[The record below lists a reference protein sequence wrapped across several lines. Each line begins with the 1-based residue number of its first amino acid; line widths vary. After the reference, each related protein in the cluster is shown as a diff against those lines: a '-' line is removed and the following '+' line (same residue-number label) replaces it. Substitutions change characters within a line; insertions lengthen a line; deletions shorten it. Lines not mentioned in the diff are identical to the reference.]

1 MKKIIILAL
10 VLGVLGLF
18 LVLVLNNKETEVK
31 KEEKKVTKEKISKS
45 YASVISKNEGSVT
58 LQDSKNIIKE
68 ANLNSEVQNGDML
81 EFVHKKDDKTD
92 EFAGKHKVI
101 AYDDKLPKAWDD
113 EGIFKKYYNKAYEKI
128 QKMSL
133 DEKIAQMGDGLRSGD
148 ISPLPVSGKNYESTC
163 VYCDYQSVCLHE
175 DSDPDRPIL
184 YIPDEEL
191 YQKLTEEADGNE
203 QAGNSLDR

>member
-1 MKKIIILAL
+1 MYRFVLIFVDLIFVNFLFAQPTKYPFQNPSLPLEERVTDL
-10 VLGVLGLF
+10 VSRM
-18 LVLVLNNKETEVK
+18 T
-31 KEEKKVTKEKISKS
+31 
-45 YASVISKNEGSVT
+45 
-58 LQDSKNIIKE
+58 
-68 ANLNSEVQNGDML
+68 
-81 EFVHKKDDKTD
+81 
-92 EFAGKHKVI
+92 
-101 AYDDKLPKAWDD
+101 
-113 EGIFKKYYNKAYEKI
+113 
-128 QKMSL
+128 L

>member
-1 MKKIIILAL
+1 MSLSRHASDREIMRQNVKNAQMNGLLLADMD
-10 VLGVLGLF
+10 VLQAMGIQNERCYIPASVGRDGVLGG
-18 LVLVLNNKETEVK
+18 
-31 KEEKKVTKEKISKS
+31 
-45 YASVISKNEGSVT
+45 SVISLSQFER
-58 LQDSKNIIKE
+58 LHRLI
-68 ANLNSEVQNGDML
+68 
-81 EFVHKKDDKTD
+81 
-92 EFAGKHKVI
+92 
-101 AYDDKLPKAWDD
+101 
-113 EGIFKKYYNKAYEKI
+113 
-128 QKMSL
+128 

-175 DSDPDRPIL
+175 DGDPDRPIL